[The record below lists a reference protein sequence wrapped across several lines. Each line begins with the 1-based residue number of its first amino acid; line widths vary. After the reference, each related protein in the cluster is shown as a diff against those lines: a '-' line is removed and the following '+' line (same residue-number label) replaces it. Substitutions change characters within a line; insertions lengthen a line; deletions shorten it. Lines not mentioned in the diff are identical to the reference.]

1 MMAFHMRC
9 ISQRI
14 RACRPAVDFLQT
26 PVPVHTDKR
35 VQSAVTCVQQGPHDR
50 ENHLGAPKDSFDSD
64 PFFRHDLFV
73 SNRNAKSGNKR
84 FGPHKESHG
93 FTGNVGTTD
102 VLQNLESRL
111 GLHSHWAIEKNFQ
124 KCCSVPQEV
133 KVLFSEGGNSGRTPS
148 NSDFEKER
156 AKREEYL
163 IKMKE
168 FLEKSLPPIFE
179 IGISFDAY
187 SPNIVL
193 ENNYW
198 GKKEINLGLQ
208 NYKIQV
214 YKLRSVT
221 ALRFIHTRMCLL
233 STSCDLEENFVRVR
247 WRVLGLK
254 QLAALRRLQTYGK
267 FWKISKIPDRQL
279 EKDAVWYD
287 GISFYYLNEEGLV
300 NKHVITR
307 VEEDSSSNVAPAL
320 SLKEKVAR
328 KMGVLH
334 VRSGKRVS
342 DGIHSSITASF
353 SFGYK
358 TNMADSEGRK

>member
-14 RACRPAVDFLQT
+14 RACRSAVDFLQT
-26 PVPVHTDKR
+26 PALALTDKR
-35 VQSAVTCVQQGPHDR
+35 VQSAVTCVQQRPYDHRVSLD
-50 ENHLGAPKDSFDSD
+50 HLDKIRLPEPPTNSINKPVQKETHFGAPGDFFYSD

-73 SNRNAKSGNKR
+73 TDSIAKSKSKN
-84 FGPHKESHG
+84 FTTHKGTCGS
-93 FTGNVGTTD
+93 TGNVGTSGVSQT
-102 VLQNLESRL
+102 LESRL
-111 GLHSHWAIEKNFQ
+111 GLHSNWTIEKNFQ
-124 KCCSVPQEV
+124 KCSSVPQKEQI
-133 KVLFSEGGNSGRTPS
+133 LFSEGGGGGTPS

-187 SPNIVL
+187 SPNVVL

-233 STSCDLEENFVRVR
+233 STSCDLDENFVRVR
-247 WRVLGLK
+247 WRILGLK
-254 QLAALRRLQTYGK
+254 QLAALRRIQTYGK

-287 GISFYYLNEEGLV
+287 GISYYYLNEEGLV
-300 NKHVITR
+300 YKHVVTR

-328 KMGVLH
+328 KMGVL
-334 VRSGKRVS
+334 
-342 DGIHSSITASF
+342 SSKQI
-353 SFGYK
+353 
-358 TNMADSEGRK
+358 

>member
-50 ENHLGAPKDSFDSD
+50 VSLNHWEKICLPEPPTNSIKQLVKKENRFGVPKDSFDSD

-124 KCCSVPQEV
+124 KCCSVPQEE

-287 GISFYYLNEEGLV
+287 GISYYYLNEEGLV

-328 KMGVLH
+328 KMGVL
-334 VRSGKRVS
+334 
-342 DGIHSSITASF
+342 SSKQI
-353 SFGYK
+353 
-358 TNMADSEGRK
+358 